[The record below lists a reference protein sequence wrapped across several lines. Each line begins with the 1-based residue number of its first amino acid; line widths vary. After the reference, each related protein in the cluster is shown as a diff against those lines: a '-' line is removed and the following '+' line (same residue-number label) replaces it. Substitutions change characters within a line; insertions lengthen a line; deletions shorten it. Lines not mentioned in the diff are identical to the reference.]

1 MASTQPGSSTV
12 ARGFMQLPP
21 SDVQC
26 PGYGQCAAIEET
38 FSVQSV
44 HGKHFC
50 VVTEL
55 CGPSLSSLVGMQ
67 PNGRLPLAFVKSV
80 TKQTLLGLKF
90 LNDTLPPYLKTE
102 NILLK
107 LPAETA
113 DIDQYLA
120 EHPAQTYLPHNDA
133 AQAQSPDSVATVL
146 SQPLPYLSPNPA
158 VDHVDICLSD
168 FGPACRLGQINS
180 STLLQTPDILQA
192 PEQVLGQLWSG
203 SVGVW
208 VVGCM
213 IFEIL
218 AGVNPFQD
226 GTEPHSEEAHF
237 VRMYDLSS

>member
-1 MASTQPGSSTV
+1 YVALKVLSVNATNGKRLGKCYKTEV

-90 LNDTLPPYLKTE
+90 LNDTLRPLDLKTE

-120 EHPAQTYLPHNDA
+120 EHPAQTYLPHNDT
-133 AQAQSPDSVATVL
+133 AQVQSPDSVATVP
-146 SQPLPYLSPNPA
+146 SQPLSYLSPNPA
-158 VDHVDICLSD
+158 VDRVDICLSD
-168 FGPACRLGQINS
+168 FGAGALPLGPDRL
-180 STLLQTPDILQA
+180 STLLQTPDALQA
-192 PEQVLGQLWSG
+192 PEQVLGHLWSG
-203 SVGVW
+203 SVDVW
-208 VVGCM
+208 AVGCM
-213 IFEIL
+213 
-218 AGVNPFQD
+218 V
-226 GTEPHSEEAHF
+226 
-237 VRMYDLSS
+237 